1 MFDISLLYEL
11 KKGNREAF
19 NGVFRYYYP
28 RIMAY
33 VASIVEQK
41 AAEDIVQDVFL
52 YVLENREK
60 LYVSDGFHSYLFQ
73 SAYTRCLDYFKK
85 NLSIEK
91 YHSHTYE
98 KYLEDYQNLLKGDD
112 SVIKELSVKDFYR
125 HLYELLEHLPAQRR
139 EVFILTYIKGLTAK
153 EVAEQIQMPQRTVE
167 SHLYLAL
174 RFLKRHMSR
183 NDYYILCAVFLSI
196 NLVTCFYNRDFTKHY
211 DTKIVI
217 ID

>member
-1 MFDISLLYEL
+1 MSGEIYFQYFAALETLFKRFYKPL
-11 KKGNREAF
+11 RAYAF
-19 NGVFRYYYP
+19 RFVNDKDL
-28 RIMAY
+28 
-33 VASIVEQK
+33 S
-41 AAEDIVQDVFL
+41 EDIVQDVFL
-52 YVLENREK
+52 YVWENREK

-112 SVIKELSVKDFYR
+112 SVIEELSVKDFYR

-153 EVAEQIQMPQRTVE
+153 EVAEQTQMPQRTVE

-174 RFLKRHMSR
+174 RFLKGHMSR
-183 NDYYILCAVFLSI
+183 NDYYMLCAVFLSHG
-196 NLVTCFYNRDFTKHY
+196 TYA
-211 DTKIVI
+211 
-217 ID
+217 

>member
-28 RIMAY
+28 RMMAY
-33 VASIVEQK
+33 VASMVEQK

-52 YVLENREK
+52 YVWENREK

-98 KYLEDYQNLLKGDD
+98 KYLEDYQDLLKGDNP
-112 SVIKELSVKDFYR
+112 VIEELSVKDFYR
-125 HLYELLEHLPAQRR
+125 HLYELLEHLPVQRR
-139 EVFILTYIKGLTAK
+139 EVFILTYIKGLTTK
-153 EVAEQIQMPQRTVE
+153 EVAEQTRMPQLTVE

-174 RFLKRHMSR
+174 RFLKGHMSR
-183 NDYYILCAVFLSI
+183 NDYYMLCAVFLSHGI
-196 NLVTCFYNRDFTKHY
+196 HA
-211 DTKIVI
+211 
-217 ID
+217 

>member
-1 MFDISLLYEL
+1 MSGEIYVQDFAVLETLFKRFYKPL
-11 KKGNREAF
+11 RAYAF
-19 NGVFRYYYP
+19 RFVNDKDL
-28 RIMAY
+28 
-33 VASIVEQK
+33 S
-41 AAEDIVQDVFL
+41 EDIVQDVFL
-52 YVLENREK
+52 YVWENREK

-112 SVIKELSVKDFYR
+112 SVIEELSVKDFYR

-153 EVAEQIQMPQRTVE
+153 EVAEQTQMPQRTVE

-174 RFLKRHMSR
+174 RFLKGHMSR
-183 NDYYILCAVFLSI
+183 NDYYMLCAVFLSHG
-196 NLVTCFYNRDFTKHY
+196 TYA
-211 DTKIVI
+211 
-217 ID
+217 

>member
-33 VASIVEQK
+33 TASMVEQK
-41 AAEDIVQDVFL
+41 AEDIVQDVFL
-52 YVLENREK
+52 YVWENREK

-112 SVIKELSVKDFYR
+112 SVIEELSVKDFYR

-153 EVAEQIQMPQRTVE
+153 EVAEQTQMPQRTVE

-174 RFLKRHMSR
+174 RFLKGHMSR
-183 NDYYILCAVFLSI
+183 NDYYMLCAVFLSHG
-196 NLVTCFYNRDFTKHY
+196 TYA
-211 DTKIVI
+211 
-217 ID
+217 

>member
-1 MFDISLLYEL
+1 MAQRDAKKAYQSRMQQQERLAIRYL
-11 KKGNREAF
+11 KIGQSSQCPYYKG
-19 NGVFRYYYP
+19 
-28 RIMAY
+28 IK
-33 VASIVEQK
+33 I
-41 AAEDIVQDVFL
+41 I
-52 YVLENREK
+52 
-60 LYVSDGFHSYLFQ
+60 FQ
-73 SAYTRCLDYFKK
+73 NYK
-85 NLSIEK
+85 
-91 YHSHTYE
+91 

>member
-28 RIMAY
+28 RMMAY
-33 VASIVEQK
+33 VASMVEQK

-52 YVLENREK
+52 YVWENREK

-98 KYLEDYQNLLKGDD
+98 KYLEDYQNLLKGDNP
-112 SVIKELSVKDFYR
+112 VIEELSVKDFYR
-125 HLYELLEHLPAQRR
+125 HLYELLEHLPVQRR
-139 EVFILTYIKGLTAK
+139 EVFILTYIKGLTTK
-153 EVAEQIQMPQRTVE
+153 EVAEQTRMPQRTVE

-174 RFLKRHMSR
+174 RFFKGHMSR
-183 NDYYILCAVFLSI
+183 NDYYMLCAIFLSHGI
-196 NLVTCFYNRDFTKHY
+196 HA
-211 DTKIVI
+211 
-217 ID
+217 

>member
-33 VASIVEQK
+33 TASMVEQK

-52 YVLENREK
+52 YVWENREK

-91 YHSHTYE
+91 YHSHT
-98 KYLEDYQNLLKGDD
+98 
-112 SVIKELSVKDFYR
+112 LSLI
-125 HLYELLEHLPAQRR
+125 H
-139 EVFILTYIKGLTAK
+139 I
-153 EVAEQIQMPQRTVE
+153 
-167 SHLYLAL
+167 
-174 RFLKRHMSR
+174 
-183 NDYYILCAVFLSI
+183 
-196 NLVTCFYNRDFTKHY
+196 
-211 DTKIVI
+211 
-217 ID
+217 

>member
-33 VASIVEQK
+33 TASMVEQK

-52 YVLENREK
+52 YVWENREK

-112 SVIKELSVKDFYR
+112 SVIEELSVKDFYR
-125 HLYELLEHLPAQRR
+125 HLYELLEYLPAQRR

-153 EVAEQIQMPQRTVE
+153 EVAEQTQMPQRTVE

-174 RFLKRHMSR
+174 RFLKGHMSR
-183 NDYYILCAVFLSI
+183 NDYYMLCAVFLSHG
-196 NLVTCFYNRDFTKHY
+196 TYA
-211 DTKIVI
+211 
-217 ID
+217 

>member
-1 MFDISLLYEL
+1 MF
-11 KKGNREAF
+11 
-19 NGVFRYYYP
+19 
-28 RIMAY
+28 
-33 VASIVEQK
+33 
-41 AAEDIVQDVFL
+41 FL
-52 YVLENREK
+52 YVWENREK

-112 SVIKELSVKDFYR
+112 SVIEELSVKDFYR

-153 EVAEQIQMPQRTVE
+153 EVAEQTQMPQRTVE

-174 RFLKRHMSR
+174 RFLKGHMSR
-183 NDYYILCAVFLSI
+183 NDYYMLCAVFLSHGTYVDK
-196 NLVTCFYNRDFTKHY
+196 LR
-211 DTKIVI
+211 
-217 ID
+217 

>member
-1 MFDISLLYEL
+1 MSGEIYVQDFAALETLFKRFFKPLRAY
-11 KKGNREAF
+11 AF
-19 NGVFRYYYP
+19 RFVNDKDL
-28 RIMAY
+28 
-33 VASIVEQK
+33 S
-41 AAEDIVQDVFL
+41 EDIVQDVFL
-52 YVLENREK
+52 YVWENREK

-112 SVIKELSVKDFYR
+112 SVIEELSVKDFYR

-153 EVAEQIQMPQRTVE
+153 EVAEQTQMPQRTVE

-174 RFLKRHMSR
+174 RFLKGHMSR
-183 NDYYILCAVFLSI
+183 NDYYMLCAVFLSHG
-196 NLVTCFYNRDFTKHY
+196 TYA
-211 DTKIVI
+211 
-217 ID
+217 

>member
-28 RIMAY
+28 RMI
-33 VASIVEQK
+33 ASMVEQK

-52 YVLENREK
+52 YVWENREK

-98 KYLEDYQNLLKGDD
+98 KYLEDYQDLLKGDNP
-112 SVIKELSVKDFYR
+112 VIEELSVKDFYR
-125 HLYELLEHLPAQRR
+125 HLYELLEHLPVQRR
-139 EVFILTYIKGLTAK
+139 EVFILTYIKGLTTK
-153 EVAEQIQMPQRTVE
+153 EVAEQTRMPQRTVE

-174 RFLKRHMSR
+174 RFLKGHMSR
-183 NDYYILCAVFLSI
+183 NDYYMLCAVFLSHGI
-196 NLVTCFYNRDFTKHY
+196 HA
-211 DTKIVI
+211 
-217 ID
+217 

>member
-1 MFDISLLYEL
+1 MFDISLLYKL

-19 NGVFRYYYP
+19 NSVFRYYYP

-52 YVLENREK
+52 YVWENREK

-91 YHSHTYE
+91 YHSHTYQKSLE
-98 KYLEDYQNLLKGDD
+98 KTNKKG
-112 SVIKELSVKDFYR
+112 
-125 HLYELLEHLPAQRR
+125 
-139 EVFILTYIKGLTAK
+139 
-153 EVAEQIQMPQRTVE
+153 QM
-167 SHLYLAL
+167 S
-174 RFLKRHMSR
+174 S
-183 NDYYILCAVFLSI
+183 
-196 NLVTCFYNRDFTKHY
+196 
-211 DTKIVI
+211 
-217 ID
+217 